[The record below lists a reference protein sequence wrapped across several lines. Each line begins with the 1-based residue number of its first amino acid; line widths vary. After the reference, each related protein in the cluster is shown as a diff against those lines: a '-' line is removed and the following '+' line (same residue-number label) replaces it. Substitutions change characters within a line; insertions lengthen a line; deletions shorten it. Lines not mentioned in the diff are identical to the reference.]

1 MSMENFDVLGRHRE
15 SYQQFV
21 VTKIPEE
28 KKDGKVVKKERITR
42 EFVDTTKVESDAV
55 HRDGRAING
64 IAGLKKLMLEDKDII
79 ARNVLTK
86 LSEYAMG
93 REMTYG
99 DSEMINRL
107 LAASR
112 ENDYKLR
119 DLVVG
124 IIADESF
131 AKR

>member
-1 MSMENFDVLGRHRE
+1 
-15 SYQQFV
+15 
-21 VTKIPEE
+21 
-28 KKDGKVVKKERITR
+28 
-42 EFVDTTKVESDAV
+42 
-55 HRDGRAING
+55 
-64 IAGLKKLMLEDKDII
+64 
-79 ARNVLTK
+79 
-86 LSEYAMG
+86 
-93 REMTYG
+93 MTYG